1 MNETWSII
9 TTITVSLCGSG
20 GVVLWLLNHIARKSA
35 ERDTTSKNIAEIKED
50 IKHLQKGLVM
60 ALEND
65 LVVFH
70 ALKTHQING
79 DSEKQ
84 EEKMHAYFL
93 SFLSEEKEK

>member
-1 MNETWSII
+1 
-9 TTITVSLCGSG
+9 
-20 GVVLWLLNHIARKSA
+20 
-35 ERDTTSKNIAEIKED
+35 
-50 IKHLQKGLVM
+50 M

>member
-1 MNETWSII
+1 MNETWSMI

-20 GVVLWLLNHIARKSA
+20 GVVLWLLNHLSKKISD
-35 ERDTTSKNIAEIKED
+35 RDQTAKDIKEIKED
-50 IKHLQKGLVM
+50 VKRLQNGLVM

-65 LVVFH
+65 VVIFH

-84 EEKMHAYFL
+84 EEKMQGYFL
-93 SFLSEEKEK
+93 SLFKEET

>member
-1 MNETWSII
+1 MNETWSMI

-20 GVVLWLLNHIARKSA
+20 GVVLWLLNHLSKKISD
-35 ERDTTSKNIAEIKED
+35 RDQTAKDIKEIKED
-50 IKHLQKGLVM
+50 VKRLQSGLVM

-65 LVVFH
+65 VVIFH

-84 EEKMHAYFL
+84 EEKMQGYFL
-93 SFLSEEKEK
+93 SLFKEEK

>member
-20 GVVLWLLNHIARKSA
+20 GVVLWLLNHIAKKSA
-35 ERDTTSKNIAEIKED
+35 ERDTSSKNIAEIKED
-50 IKHLQKGLVM
+50 IKHLQKG
-60 ALEND
+60 

>member
-1 MNETWSII
+1 
-9 TTITVSLCGSG
+9 
-20 GVVLWLLNHIARKSA
+20 
-35 ERDTTSKNIAEIKED
+35 
-50 IKHLQKGLVM
+50 M

-93 SFLSEEKEK
+93 SLLREDKER